1 MAAQKSASQL
11 NVRNAYWDANMDRVQ
26 ISSVQQVADRA
37 FYRRG
42 NRWIDSRVADGADHA
57 EPQRVVEFGSDEF
70 FELARRLAG
79 ANRQGS
85 IMMRGEVMLVVDGQ
99 RVLVRNN

>member
-1 MAAQKSASQL
+1 MAVQKSAAQL

-42 NRWIDSRVADGADHA
+42 NRWIDSRIVDQTDQP
-57 EPQRVVEFGSDEF
+57 EPQRVIEFGSDEF
-70 FELARRLAG
+70 FELARRLAA
-79 ANRQGS
+79 ANQQGS

-99 RVLVRNN
+99 RVLVRNH